1 MNKITLLIA
10 GLSVI
15 TVSQA
20 QDIIDDFS
28 IPYSSTVISGSV
40 SATQAGTML
49 SGERDVRV
57 RVINNPIAGQAAR
70 VTITGSQLSVISNDF
85 LVRSTLELQYDKVGD
100 ETPGVNVQLNN
111 GAGTANLLGGNTQV
125 DVRFLQNDLD
135 VDILATLRNQGSIIA
150 QISRTRAG
158 GSGQGTESFNFGPIA
173 AQADSLTF
181 TFGAQPSG
189 DFALE
194 GIEAVPE
201 PATMTVLGLGL
212 AAMMRRRRN

>member
-1 MNKITLLIA
+1 MKKITLLVA
-10 GLSVI
+10 GLSVF

-40 SATQAGTML
+40 SAVQTGSML

-85 LVRSTLELQYDKVGD
+85 LVRSTLELQYDKLGD

-125 DVRFLQNDLD
+125 DVRFLQNDLAVD
-135 VDILATLRNQGSIIA
+135 VMATLRAQGSVIA
-150 QISRTRAG
+150 QISKTRAA
-158 GSGQGTESFNFGPIA
+158 GSGQGAESFNFGAIA
-173 AQADSLTF
+173 AQADSITF
-181 TFGAQPSG
+181 TFGAAPSG

-194 GIEAVPE
+194 GLEAVPE
-201 PATMTVLGLGL
+201 PASMTALALGL
-212 AAMMRRRRN
+212 AAMMRRRRA